1 MIVPSAAFTIG
12 RGKAPMRGVRNHAS
26 VLSCG
31 DQRAG
36 TMTYQQPLAVRY
48 QTVRRELRGILLALL
63 MVAATTVVAFAL
75 IRYLDVRR
83 GSVIYLIP
91 VLLAGWHLG
100 LVPAL
105 VAAVAGVLWSGYF
118 FFSPFYSYYLA
129 RPNEIL
135 NLLLFMVV
143 AVVTSH
149 LANSMKQQT
158 ELARKREKEMSDLYA
173 FSRRLATVS
182 SAADIYLAIEEHLAS
197 LVQRKVV
204 LFGAVSDSDRAIKP
218 EQEGLSQRV
227 HSAIAEVRAG
237 RTLATTVDDGAGD
250 IWLVRRVSQK
260 NADFGVIAIDLGSV
274 PPWAVEE
281 VRHRVDDV
289 LSDAAA
295 TLERLDVARAL
306 NDAKMRSETE
316 LLREALIGSV
326 SHELRTPLASIL
338 GAATVLSKSA
348 VIAKDER
355 LTSLAGVVRD
365 EADRLNNDIQN
376 LLDAT
381 RISREQVRPRQ
392 EWIEPQ
398 DIVNS
403 ALERRRRRLSAH
415 TLSLDVDSN
424 LPFIYVDPVLVE
436 QAFGQIVDN
445 AAKYSPPGSPITVAA
460 KRNGRDVVLSV
471 HDEGAGLTAQENAHV
486 GERFFRGP
494 RHATTT
500 SGSGLGLW
508 IAKAFVSANGGKIEA
523 ASAGADRGATVS
535 IHLPFATPASQP
547 EVGPDD

>member
-1 MIVPSAAFTIG
+1 MTARGGSIILRSSHRAVAGAGG
-12 RGKAPMRGVRNHAS
+12 RS
-26 VLSCG
+26 VVGMDAL
-31 DQRAG
+31 
-36 TMTYQQPLAVRY
+36 
-48 QTVRRELRGILLALL
+48 RRELRGSAIALV
-63 MVAATTVVAFAL
+63 MVAVTTLVVYAL
-75 IRYLDVRR
+75 TQSLEVRR
-83 GSVIYLIP
+83 GSVIYLLP

-100 LVPAL
+100 LIPAL

-118 FFSPFYSYYLA
+118 FFSPYYSFYLA

-143 AVVTSH
+143 AGVTSH
-149 LANSMKQQT
+149 LANSMKTQT
-158 ELARKREKEMSDLYA
+158 EIAKKREKEMGYLYA
-173 FSRRLATVS
+173 FSRRLAGAS
-182 SAADIYLAIEEHLAS
+182 SAPDIYLAIEEHLAS

-204 LFGAVSDSDRAIKP
+204 LFGAGSDRDAKP
-218 EQEGLSQRV
+218 EQAALSQRV
-227 HSAIAEVRAG
+227 HAAIAEVQAG
-237 RTLATTVDDGAGD
+237 RTPATTVDDGAGD

-274 PPWAVEE
+274 PSGAIDE
-281 VRHRVDDV
+281 VRKRVDDV

-348 VIAKDER
+348 LIGKDER
-355 LTSLAGVVRD
+355 LTSLTGVVRD
-365 EADRLNNDIQN
+365 EAERLNNDIQN

-381 RISREQVRPRQ
+381 RISREQIRPRQ

-403 ALERRRRRLSAH
+403 ALERRRRRLSGH
-415 TLSLDVDSN
+415 NVSLDMDSN
-424 LPFIYVDPVLVE
+424 LPFIYVDAVLVE
-436 QAFGQIVDN
+436 QAFVQIVDN

-460 KRNGRDVVLSV
+460 KRNGHDVILSV
-471 HDEGAGLTAQENAHV
+471 HDEGVGLTAQENAQL
-486 GERFFRGP
+486 GERFFRGA
-494 RHATTT
+494 RHAATT

-508 IAKAFVSANGGKIEA
+508 IAKAFVTANGGKIEA
-523 ASAGADRGATVS
+523 ASAGADQGTTVS

-547 EVGPDD
+547 EVGPDE

>member
-1 MIVPSAAFTIG
+1 VVGMD
-12 RGKAPMRGVRNHAS
+12 R
-26 VLSCG
+26 
-31 DQRAG
+31 
-36 TMTYQQPLAVRY
+36 
-48 QTVRRELRGILLALL
+48 VRRELRGSVLALA
-63 MVAATTVVAFAL
+63 MVAVATVVVYAL
-75 IRYLDVRR
+75 TQSLEVRR
-83 GSVIYLIP
+83 GSAVYLLP

-100 LVPAL
+100 LIPAL

-118 FFSPFYSYYLA
+118 FFSPYYSFYLA
-129 RPNEIL
+129 RPNEIV

-149 LANSMKQQT
+149 LANSMKGQK
-158 ELARKREKEMSDLYA
+158 ELAQRREKEVGDLYA
-173 FSRRLATVS
+173 FSRRLAAAS
-182 SAADIYLAIEEHLAS
+182 SAADIYLAIEQHLAS

-204 LFGAVSDSDRAIKP
+204 LFGAASDRDANA
-218 EQEGLSQRV
+218 EHGALSQRV
-227 HSAIAEVRAG
+227 RDAIAEVQTG
-237 RTLATTVDDGAGD
+237 RTLATIVDDGAGD

-274 PPWAVEE
+274 PPDAIEE
-281 VRHRVDDV
+281 VRKRVDDV

-338 GAATVLSKSA
+338 GAATVLSKSPA
-348 VIAKDER
+348 VAKDER

-365 EADRLNNDIQN
+365 EAERLNSEIQN

-381 RISREQVRPRQ
+381 RISREQIRPRQ

-398 DIVNS
+398 DIVNA
-403 ALERRRRRLSAH
+403 ALERRRRRLSGH
-415 TLSLDVDSN
+415 HVSLDMDSN
-424 LPFIYVDPVLVE
+424 LPFIYVDAVLVE

-460 KRNGRDVVLSV
+460 KRNGRDIVLSV
-471 HDEGAGLTAQENAHV
+471 RDEGAGLTAQESKQL
-486 GERFFRGP
+486 GERFFRGA

-523 ASAGADRGATVS
+523 ASAGADRGTTVS

-547 EVGPDD
+547 EVDPDD

>member
-1 MIVPSAAFTIG
+1 MTA
-12 RGKAPMRGVRNHAS
+12 RGGSIIFAS
-26 VLSCG
+26 S
-31 DQRAG
+31 QRAVAG
-36 TMTYQQPLAVRY
+36 AGGRSVVGMDA
-48 QTVRRELRGILLALL
+48 VRRELRGSAIALV
-63 MVAATTVVAFAL
+63 MVAVTTVVVYAL
-75 IRYLDVRR
+75 TQSLEVRR
-83 GSVIYLIP
+83 GSVLYLLP

-100 LVPAL
+100 LIPAL

-118 FFSPFYSYYLA
+118 FFSPYYSFYLS

-158 ELARKREKEMSDLYA
+158 ELAKKREKEVGNLYA
-173 FSRRLATVS
+173 FSRRLAAAS
-182 SAADIYLAIEEHLAS
+182 SAADIYRAIEEHLAS

-204 LFGAVSDSDRAIKP
+204 LFGAAADGEAKP
-218 EQEGLSQRV
+218 EQNALSEPV
-227 HSAIAEVRAG
+227 HAAIADVRAG
-237 RTLATTVDDGAGD
+237 RTLATTVDDSAGD
-250 IWLVRRVSQK
+250 IWLIRRVSQK

-274 PPWAVEE
+274 PPGAIDE
-281 VRHRVDDV
+281 VRKRVDDV

-381 RISREQVRPRQ
+381 RISREQIRPRQ

-403 ALERRRRRLSAH
+403 ALERRRRRLSGH
-415 TLSLDVDSN
+415 SLSLDVDSN

-471 HDEGAGLTAQENAHV
+471 HDEGVGLTAQENAQL
-486 GERFFRGP
+486 GERFFRGA
-494 RHATTT
+494 RHAATT

-508 IAKAFVSANGGKIEA
+508 IAKAFVTANGGKIEA
-523 ASAGADRGATVS
+523 ASAGADQGTTVS

-547 EVGPDD
+547 EVGPDE

>member
-1 MIVPSAAFTIG
+1 ME
-12 RGKAPMRGVRNHAS
+12 R
-26 VLSCG
+26 L
-31 DQRAG
+31 
-36 TMTYQQPLAVRY
+36 
-48 QTVRRELRGILLALL
+48 RRELRGSVIALA
-63 MVAATTVVAFAL
+63 MVAVTTVVVYAL
-75 IRYLDVRR
+75 TQSLEVRR
-83 GSVIYLIP
+83 GSVIYLLP

-100 LVPAL
+100 LIPAL

-118 FFSPFYSYYLA
+118 FFSPYYSFYLS

-135 NLLLFMVV
+135 NLLLG
-143 AVVTSH
+143 VTSH

-158 ELARKREKEMSDLYA
+158 ELAKKREKEMGNLYA
-173 FSRRLATVS
+173 FSRRLAAAP
-182 SAADIYLAIEEHLAS
+182 SAADIYRAIEEHLAS

-204 LFGAVSDSDRAIKP
+204 LFGAAADGEAKP
-218 EQEGLSQRV
+218 EQAALSARL
-227 HSAIAEVRAG
+227 HGAIADVQAG

-250 IWLVRRVSQK
+250 IWLVRRVSDK

-274 PPWAVEE
+274 PPAAIEE
-281 VRHRVDDV
+281 VRKRVDDV
-289 LSDAAA
+289 LADAAA

-348 VIAKDER
+348 AVAKDER

-365 EADRLNNDIQN
+365 EAERLNNDIQN

-381 RISREQVRPRQ
+381 RISREQIRPRQ

-398 DIVNS
+398 DIVNA
-403 ALERRRRRLSAH
+403 ALERRRRRLSGH
-415 TLSLDVDSN
+415 HVSLDMDSN

-436 QAFGQIVDN
+436 QAFGQLVDN

-460 KRNGRDVVLSV
+460 KRNGHDVVLSV
-471 HDEGAGLTAQENAHV
+471 RDRGVGLTAAENAQI
-486 GERFFRGP
+486 GERFFRGA
-494 RHATTT
+494 RHAAST

-508 IAKAFVSANGGKIEA
+508 IAKAFLGANGGKLEA
-523 ASAGADRGATVS
+523 ASAGAGQGTTVS
-535 IHLPFATPASQP
+535 ILLPFATPVNEP
-547 EVGPDD
+547 EVGPDE

>member
-1 MIVPSAAFTIG
+1 MEA
-12 RGKAPMRGVRNHAS
+12 
-26 VLSCG
+26 
-31 DQRAG
+31 
-36 TMTYQQPLAVRY
+36 
-48 QTVRRELRGILLALL
+48 VRRELRGSAIALV
-63 MVAATTVVAFAL
+63 MVAATTLVAYVL
-75 IRYLDVRR
+75 IQSLDVRR
-83 GSVIYLIP
+83 GSVIYLLP

-118 FFSPFYSYYLA
+118 FFSPYYSFYLA

-135 NLLLFMVV
+135 NLVLFMVV

-182 SAADIYLAIEEHLAS
+182 SAADIYLAIEEHLAN

-204 LFGAVSDSDRAIKP
+204 LFGTGAGADTKP
-218 EQEGLSQRV
+218 DQGMLTQRV
-227 HSAIAEVRAG
+227 HSAIADVQAG
-237 RTLATTVDDGAGD
+237 RTLATTVDDAGGD

-260 NADFGVIAIDLGSV
+260 NADFGVIAIDLGSI
-274 PPWAVEE
+274 PAAALDE

-289 LSDAAA
+289 LADATA
-295 TLERLDVARAL
+295 TLERLGVARAL

-338 GAATVLSKSA
+338 GAATVLSKSPA
-348 VIAKDER
+348 VAKDER
-355 LTSLAGVVRD
+355 LTALATVVRD
-365 EADRLNNDIQN
+365 ESERLNNDIQN

-381 RISREQVRPRQ
+381 RISREQIRPRQ

-403 ALERRRRRLSAH
+403 ALERRRRRLSGHRLA
-415 TLSLDVDSN
+415 LDMDSN
-424 LPFIYVDPVLVE
+424 LPFIYVDAVLVE
-436 QAFGQIVDN
+436 QAFVQIVDN
-445 AAKYSPPGSPITVAA
+445 AAKYSPAGSPITIAA

-471 HDEGAGLTAQENAHV
+471 HDEGAGLTAKESAQI
-486 GERFFRGP
+486 GERFFRGE
-494 RHATTT
+494 RLAATT

-508 IAKAFVSANGGKIEA
+508 IAKAFVGANGGKMEA
-523 ASAGADRGATVS
+523 VSAGAEQGTTVS

-547 EVGPDD
+547 EVDPDD

>member
-1 MIVPSAAFTIG
+1 MD
-12 RGKAPMRGVRNHAS
+12 R
-26 VLSCG
+26 
-31 DQRAG
+31 
-36 TMTYQQPLAVRY
+36 
-48 QTVRRELRGILLALL
+48 VRRELRGSVIALA
-63 MVAATTVVAFAL
+63 MVAVTTVVVYAL
-75 IRYLDVRR
+75 TQSLEVRR
-83 GSVIYLIP
+83 GSAVYLLP

-100 LVPAL
+100 LIPAL

-118 FFSPFYSYYLA
+118 FFSPYYSFYLA
-129 RPNEIL
+129 RPNEIV

-149 LANSMKQQT
+149 LANSMKRQK
-158 ELARKREKEMSDLYA
+158 ELAQRREKEVGDLYA
-173 FSRRLATVS
+173 FSRRLAAAS
-182 SAADIYLAIEEHLAS
+182 SAADIYLAIEQHLAS

-204 LFGAVSDSDRAIKP
+204 LFGAASDRDAKA
-218 EQEGLSQRV
+218 EHGALSQRV
-227 HSAIAEVRAG
+227 RDAIAEVQAG
-237 RTLATTVDDGAGD
+237 RTLATIVDDGAGD

-274 PPWAVEE
+274 PSDAIEE
-281 VRHRVDDV
+281 VRKRVDDV

-338 GAATVLSKSA
+338 GAATVLSKSPA
-348 VIAKDER
+348 VAEDER

-365 EADRLNNDIQN
+365 EAERLNSEIQN

-381 RISREQVRPRQ
+381 RISREQIRPRQ

-398 DIVNS
+398 DIVNA
-403 ALERRRRRLSAH
+403 ALGRRRRRLSGH
-415 TLSLDVDSN
+415 HVSLDMDSN

-460 KRNGRDVVLSV
+460 KRNGRDIVLSV
-471 HDEGAGLTAQENAHV
+471 RDEGAGLTAQESTQL
-486 GERFFRGP
+486 GERFFRGA

-523 ASAGADRGATVS
+523 ASAGADRGTTVS

>member
-1 MIVPSAAFTIG
+1 VVGMD
-12 RGKAPMRGVRNHAS
+12 R
-26 VLSCG
+26 
-31 DQRAG
+31 
-36 TMTYQQPLAVRY
+36 
-48 QTVRRELRGILLALL
+48 VRRELRGSVIALA
-63 MVAATTVVAFAL
+63 MVAVTTVVVYAL
-75 IRYLDVRR
+75 TQSLEVRR
-83 GSVIYLIP
+83 GSAVYLLP

-100 LVPAL
+100 LIPAL

-118 FFSPFYSYYLA
+118 FFSPYYTFYLA
-129 RPNEIL
+129 RPNEIV

-149 LANSMKQQT
+149 LANSMKTQK
-158 ELARKREKEMSDLYA
+158 ELAQRREKEVGDLYA
-173 FSRRLATVS
+173 FSRRLAAAS
-182 SAADIYLAIEEHLAS
+182 SAADIYLAIEQHLAS

-204 LFGAVSDSDRAIKP
+204 LFGAGSDREAKA
-218 EQEGLSQRV
+218 EHGALSRRV
-227 HSAIAEVRAG
+227 RDAIAEVQTG

-274 PPWAVEE
+274 PSDAIEE
-281 VRHRVDDV
+281 VRKRVDDV

-338 GAATVLSKSA
+338 GAATVLSKSP
-348 VIAKDER
+348 VVAKDER

-365 EADRLNNDIQN
+365 EAERLNNDIQN

-381 RISREQVRPRQ
+381 RISREQIRPRQ

-398 DIVNS
+398 DIVNA
-403 ALERRRRRLSAH
+403 ALERRRRRLSGH
-415 TLSLDVDSN
+415 QVSLDMDSN

-460 KRNGRDVVLSV
+460 KRNGRDLVLSV
-471 HDEGAGLTAQENAHV
+471 HDQGAGLTAQESAQL
-486 GERFFRGP
+486 GERFFRGA
-494 RHATTT
+494 RHASTT

-523 ASAGADRGATVS
+523 ASPGADQGTTVS
-535 IHLPFATPASQP
+535 IHLPFATRQP

>member
-1 MIVPSAAFTIG
+1 VVGMD
-12 RGKAPMRGVRNHAS
+12 R
-26 VLSCG
+26 
-31 DQRAG
+31 
-36 TMTYQQPLAVRY
+36 
-48 QTVRRELRGILLALL
+48 VRRELRGSVLALA
-63 MVAATTVVAFAL
+63 MVAVTTVVVYAL
-75 IRYLDVRR
+75 TQSLEVRR
-83 GSVIYLIP
+83 GSAVYLLP

-100 LVPAL
+100 LIPAL

-118 FFSPFYSYYLA
+118 FFSPYYSFYLA
-129 RPNEIL
+129 RPNEIV

-149 LANSMKQQT
+149 LANSMKRQK
-158 ELARKREKEMSDLYA
+158 ELAQRREKEVGDLYA
-173 FSRRLATVS
+173 FSRRLAAAS
-182 SAADIYLAIEEHLAS
+182 SAADIYLAIEQHLAS

-204 LFGAVSDSDRAIKP
+204 LFGAASDRDAKA
-218 EQEGLSQRV
+218 EHGALSQRV
-227 HSAIAEVRAG
+227 RDAIAEVQAG
-237 RTLATTVDDGAGD
+237 RTLATIVDDGAGD

-274 PPWAVEE
+274 PPDAIDE
-281 VRHRVDDV
+281 VRKRVDDV

-295 TLERLDVARAL
+295 TLEWLDVARAL

-348 VIAKDER
+348 AVANDER

-365 EADRLNNDIQN
+365 EAERLNSEIQN

-381 RISREQVRPRQ
+381 RISREQIRPRQ

-398 DIVNS
+398 DIVNA
-403 ALERRRRRLSAH
+403 ALERRRRRLSGH
-415 TLSLDVDSN
+415 HVSLDMDSN

-460 KRNGRDVVLSV
+460 KRNGRDIVLSV
-471 HDEGAGLTAQENAHV
+471 RDEGAGLTAQESTQL
-486 GERFFRGP
+486 GERFFRGA
-494 RHATTT
+494 RHSTTT

-523 ASAGADRGATVS
+523 ASAGADRGTTVS

-547 EVGPDD
+547 EVDPDD

>member
-1 MIVPSAAFTIG
+1 VVGM
-12 RGKAPMRGVRNHAS
+12 
-26 VLSCG
+26 
-31 DQRAG
+31 D
-36 TMTYQQPLAVRY
+36 
-48 QTVRRELRGILLALL
+48 TVRRELRGSLLALL
-63 MVAATTVVAFAL
+63 MVAAATLLAYVLTQT
-75 IRYLDVRR
+75 LDVRR
-83 GSVIYLIP
+83 GSVLYLLP

-100 LVPAL
+100 LIPAL

-118 FFSPFYSYYLA
+118 FFSPYYAFYLA

-135 NLLLFMVV
+135 NLVLFMVV

-149 LANSMKQQT
+149 LANSMKKQT
-158 ELARKREKEMSDLYA
+158 EIARKREKETSDLYA
-173 FSRRLATVS
+173 FSRRLGAAA
-182 SAADIYLAIEEHLAS
+182 SAGDIYRAIEEHLAN
-197 LVQRKVV
+197 LVQRNVV
-204 LFGAVSDSDRAIKP
+204 LFGAGGGDRKP
-218 EQEGLSQRV
+218 EHGALTQRL
-227 HSAIAEVRAG
+227 HEAIAEVQAG
-237 RTLATTVDDGAGD
+237 RTPATTVDDGHGD
-250 IWLVRRVSQK
+250 VWMVRRVSEK

-274 PPWAVEE
+274 PAKTLDE

-306 NDAKMRSETE
+306 NDVKMRSETE

-348 VIAKDER
+348 AVAKDER
-355 LTSLAGVVRD
+355 LTALAGVVRD
-365 EADRLNNDIQN
+365 EAERLNNDIQN

-381 RISREQVRPRQ
+381 RISREQIRPRQ

-403 ALERRRRRLSAH
+403 ALERRRRRLSGH
-415 TLSLDVDSN
+415 EVSLDMDSN
-424 LPFIYVDPVLVE
+424 LPFIYVDAVLVE
-436 QAFGQIVDN
+436 QAFVQIVDN
-445 AAKYSPPGSPITVAA
+445 AAKYSPSGSPITGAA

-471 HDEGAGLTAQENAHV
+471 HDNGVGLTAEEKSQL
-486 GERFFRGP
+486 GERFFRGA
-494 RHATTT
+494 RHAAAT

-508 IAKAFVSANGGKIEA
+508 IAKAFVTANGGKIEA
-523 ASAGADRGATVS
+523 RSSGVDQGSTVS
-535 IHLPFATPASQP
+535 IHLPFATPANQP